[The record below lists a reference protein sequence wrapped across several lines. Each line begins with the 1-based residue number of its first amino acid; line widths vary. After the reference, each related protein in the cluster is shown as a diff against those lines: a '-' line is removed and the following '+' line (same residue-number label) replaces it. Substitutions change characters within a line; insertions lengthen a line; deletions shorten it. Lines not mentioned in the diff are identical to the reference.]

1 MLLTGGIFRLL
12 KQSISPEEL
21 NEACV
26 YLKLFTAQ
34 APVFYGKQFQ
44 TFNVH
49 QLLHLP
55 EVVRDLGPLW
65 SNSCFPFEDYN
76 GDLRDLFH
84 GTKNVDGQIVTAVSI
99 IQKLP
104 EIARSTTTSPEV
116 LAFYEHFSRKNYNA
130 QLLKEK
136 IADEAHVVGSLERL
150 WANSTLMTEK
160 QLKTLP
166 KHHGKVWMFRRCFIG
181 EVLYHS
187 KSYKRVTA
195 RNDYTVQFQHLTDTY
210 FGSIHTY
217 AKVEEK
223 CLKAVCSEQK
233 CCCDVSCH
241 YVAII
246 EVLET
251 QEEQL
256 PLYRERTVVNH
267 IIRVKESNRL
277 VAVPVVNIIKKFL
290 RVDVSSGCF
299 ICWMP
304 NPYEK
309 D

>member
-1 MLLTGGIFRLL
+1 MKYTCI
-12 KQSISPEEL
+12 
-21 NEACV
+21 N
-26 YLKLFTAQ
+26 FTRNL
-34 APVFYGKQFQ
+34 VF
-44 TFNVH
+44 
-49 QLLHLP
+49 
-55 EVVRDLGPLW
+55 VR
-65 SNSCFPFEDYN
+65 
-76 GDLRDLFH
+76 R
-84 GTKNVDGQIVTAVSI
+84 
-99 IQKLP
+99 
-104 EIARSTTTSPEV
+104 
-116 LAFYEHFSRKNYNA
+116 
-130 QLLKEK
+130 LLKEK

-210 FGSIHTY
+210 FGSIHTF

-267 IIRVKESNRL
+267 IIRVKESNR
-277 VAVPVVNIIKKFL
+277 
-290 RVDVSSGCF
+290 
-299 ICWMP
+299 
-304 NPYEK
+304 
-309 D
+309 